1 MNYKEYNDNELLYY
15 VHENNEEAVEI
26 VYKKYEPLI
35 YNLANRV
42 INYCQNSGVEISD
55 LIQEGMLGLSKAIE
69 QYQDR
74 KEASFYT
81 FAKTCI
87 ERKMISAAIAARRQK
102 HKILNES
109 LSIETTDEDGNA
121 IYENLLSD
129 ETNNP
134 EKMLLNLETEKN
146 ILKKAEEVL
155 TDFELQVFELKLNDF
170 NYKEIAEIL
179 DRDVKAVDNALQRMK
194 SKLKKQIN
202 QNSI

>member
-69 QYQDR
+69 QYQDM

>member
-15 VHENNEEAVEI
+15 VHENNEDAVEI

-35 YNLANRV
+35 YNLASRV
-42 INYCQNSGVEISD
+42 INYCQNSGVEIND

-69 QYQDR
+69 QYQDT
-74 KEASFYT
+74 KDASFYT

-129 ETNNP
+129 ESNNP

-146 ILKKAEEVL
+146 ILKNAEEVL

-194 SKLKKQIN
+194 SKLKKQMN